1 MVKITG
7 YGPIATPS
15 RAGRAGAAQGRFRLP
30 SETSAA
36 AASETRDSA
45 AAEGVTIAASLIA
58 LQETML
64 AAERDREARA
74 RADRMLEELA
84 HLQKAM
90 LSGRL
95 SADRLEQLAALAEQP
110 GLAADARLA
119 EIVGAVSLRAKVEL
133 ARLEVARA
141 RSAAPAG

>member
-15 RAGRAGAAQGRFRLP
+15 RVGRAGVAQGRFRLP
-30 SETSAA
+30 SDASAA
-36 AASETRDSA
+36 AAETRDSR
-45 AAEGVTIAASLIA
+45 AAEGVTIAPSLLA

-74 RADRMLEELA
+74 RADRMLEELG
-84 HLQKAM
+84 HLQQAM

-95 SADRLEQLAALAEQP
+95 SADRLGQLAALAEQP
-110 GLAADARLA
+110 GLAADPRLA

-133 ARLEVARA
+133 ARLELARA
-141 RSAAPAG
+141 RKAASAG